1 MSETINLNRARKAK
15 AVIDAKATAAQNRVR
30 FGLSKTVKTSEAQ
43 KRDKAERYLDGT
55 QRDP

>member
-15 AVIDAKATAAQNRVR
+15 AVIDARSTAVQNRIR
-30 FGLSKTVKTSEAQ
+30 FGRSKTAKTSEAQ

-55 QRDP
+55 RRDP